1 MSSSTQPKR
10 IPAAAMIAA
19 VLLITFFYPRIIIS
33 IFGEHNQWT
42 SYFYQY
48 GFGLVTFIIGT
59 LVVMPDRSSL
69 LKWRG
74 REFLYWKLLLAGM
87 IFFAVGH
94 ALWILF
100 ALNTP
105 YKGV

>member
-1 MSSSTQPKR
+1 MSAQSRSSFFA
-10 IPAAAMIAA
+10 PAVIIA
-19 VLLITFFYPRIIIS
+19 VLVFSFFYPRLVIG

-59 LVVMPDRSSL
+59 LVVMPYRSH

-74 REFLYWKLLLAGM
+74 REFLYWKLLLAGL
-87 IFFAVGH
+87 IFFAAGH
-94 ALWILF
+94 AFWILF
-100 ALNTP
+100 ALNTT

>member
-1 MSSSTQPKR
+1 MLSKTKISRIST
-10 IPAAAMIAA
+10 AAIIIAI
-19 VLLITFFYPRIIIS
+19 LLFTFFYPRIIIS
-33 IFGEHNQWT
+33 MFGEHNQWT

-59 LVVMPDRSSL
+59 LVVMPRHSFS
-69 LKWRG
+69 KWKG
-74 REFLYWKLLLAGM
+74 REFLYWKILLAGL
-87 IFFAVGH
+87 IFFAVAQ